1 MDLKKLQAL
10 YGLKWN
16 PFSRDLPSD
25 ALQKQPGIEH
35 FCWRVENLVIDGGFA
50 LITGEPGSG
59 KSAALRLL
67 AERLADVREVLVCE
81 FSRPQSRVGDFYRE
95 MGSLFN
101 IDIRTSNR
109 YGGHKALREKWRT
122 HIESTCFRPVI
133 LIDEAQQMDPFVLT
147 ELRLLS
153 STHFDTK
160 VLLTVVLCG
169 DERLTGK
176 LKTPELLPIGSRLR
190 TKLVLQP
197 YSRDELME
205 LLTQGLDL
213 AGNPA
218 LMTDDLISTLAEH
231 AAGNP
236 RAMMTAA
243 EELLSEAVRQE
254 LKQMDTKLYLEVF
267 SRHPTGQGVKSRAP
281 EREAPGKPPGLSRR
295 GAVAESVQQ
304 ERRSRP

>member
-16 PFSRDLPSD
+16 PFARDLPIE
-25 ALQKQPGIEH
+25 ALQKRTEVEH
-35 FCWRVENLVIDGGFA
+35 FCWRVENLVMDGGFA
-50 LITGEPGSG
+50 LITGDPGAG
-59 KSAALRLL
+59 KSAALRM
-67 AERLADVREVLVCE
+67 LADRLGEIREVLVCE

-109 YGGHKALREKWRT
+109 YGGHKALREKWQA

-133 LIDEAQQMDPFVLT
+133 FIDEAQQMDPFVLT

-153 STHFDTK
+153 SARFDTK

-169 DERLTGK
+169 DDRLTHK
-176 LKTPELLPIGSRLR
+176 LKQPDLLPIHSRLR
-190 TKLVLQP
+190 TQLVLSQV
-197 YSRDELME
+197 SRDELIG
-205 LLTQGLDL
+205 LLTKALVL

-218 LMTDDLISTLAEH
+218 LMTEDLIATLAEH

-236 RAMMTAA
+236 RAMMIMAD
-243 EELLSEAVRQE
+243 ELLCEAARLE
-254 LKQMDTKLYLEVF
+254 LLQLDTKFYLEFF
-267 SRHPTGQGVKSRAP
+267 SQKGMKAETTRSDAIKSSGLTRRTSSGLVKNF
-281 EREAPGKPPGLSRR
+281 ETKGKL
-295 GAVAESVQQ
+295 
-304 ERRSRP
+304 